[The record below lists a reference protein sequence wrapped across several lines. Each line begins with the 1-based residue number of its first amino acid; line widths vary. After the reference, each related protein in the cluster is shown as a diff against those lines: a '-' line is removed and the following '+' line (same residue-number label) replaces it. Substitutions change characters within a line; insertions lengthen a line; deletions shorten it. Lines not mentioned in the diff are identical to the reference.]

1 MACPLTASL
10 SGSGEISS
18 LCRSK
23 AGIERVLREGRGGR
37 REGEVWSRGLPAVPG
52 ASEEP

>member
-23 AGIERVLREGRGGR
+23 AGIEQVLREGRGGR